1 MASGRSGAS
10 SMNTRLPLTLLWMS
24 DDDALAKA
32 FCISAII
39 TSPGTRKLV

>member
-1 MASGRSGAS
+1 VSGAS
-10 SMNTRLPLTLLWMS
+10 STNTRLPLTLLWMNE
-24 DDDALAKA
+24 DDELPKA